1 MRERKKRKRKKEKK
15 RRKRW
20 KCCFWNAKRDVYVAL
35 RNAKLFSSSNV
46 VYAKTYSSQSVERK
60 HVKLTV
66 KHLWW
71 FWSQH
76 KKKRTGKRSRK
87 RKDEESDE
95 SEEEL
100 DEDEVDA
107 EEEGEESEVEIEED
121 RHEDMWNSTD
131 DEIFSGFANE
141 EENEANESDKKP
153 YRNPYTSIKGNTRK
167 SILFY
172 FWNPNVSW
180 TGSFA

>member
-1 MRERKKRKRKKEKK
+1 M
-15 RRKRW
+15 
-20 KCCFWNAKRDVYVAL
+20 
-35 RNAKLFSSSNV
+35 
-46 VYAKTYSSQSVERK
+46 
-60 HVKLTV
+60 V

-153 YRNPYTSIKGNTRK
+153 YRNPYTSIKGKTRK